1 MNRIIAG
8 FAVTGCLLFI
18 PPVLKGCGDTLVSLL
33 SSVRYQRA
41 YMASRHASIVVFS
54 SQRATGSI
62 LTNPNLRA
70 TLKEVGHSVVIV
82 QDSAQ
87 LDFVLR
93 AGNVDVVLADTA
105 DAGNLSQELN
115 SKPNKPVLVPV
126 LYKPSK
132 DEWAV
137 AQKQFSFP
145 LKASAD
151 QIQLLRMIE
160 MAMKA
165 RAKP

>member
-1 MNRIIAG
+1 MNRIFAC
-8 FAVTGCLLFI
+8 FAVSGCLLFI
-18 PPVLKGCGDTLVSLL
+18 APGAKGCGDTLVSLL

-54 SQRATGSI
+54 NQRATGPV

-82 QDSAQ
+82 RDSAQ
-87 LDFVLR
+87 LDFALK
-93 AGNVDVVLADTA
+93 AGNVDVVLADAA
-105 DAGNLSQELN
+105 DAPDLSQELK
-115 SKPNKPVLVPV
+115 SAPNKPVILPV

-132 DEWAV
+132 DEWAM
-137 AQKQFSFP
+137 AQKRYSFP

-151 QIQLLRMIE
+151 QLQFLKMIE
-160 MAMKA
+160 MAMKT

>member
-1 MNRIIAG
+1 MKRIFAG
-8 FAVTGCLLFI
+8 FEVIGCLLFV
-18 PPVLKGCGDTLVSLL
+18 PPVAEGCGDTLVSLL

-41 YMASRHASIVVFS
+41 FMASRHASIVVFS
-54 SQRATGSI
+54 NQRATGPA

-82 QDSAQ
+82 QDSVQ
-87 LDFVLR
+87 LDFVLK
-93 AGNVDVVLADTA
+93 AGNVDVVLADAA
-105 DAGNLSQELN
+105 DAGDLSRELK
-115 SKPNKPVLVPV
+115 STPHQPVIVPV

-132 DEWAV
+132 DEWAL
-137 AQKQFSFP
+137 AQKQFSYA

-151 QIQLLRMIE
+151 QIQFLNMIE

>member
-1 MNRIIAG
+1 MNRIFAG
-8 FAVTGCLLFI
+8 FAVTGCLFLI
-18 PPVLKGCGDTLVSLL
+18 PPVVKGCGDTLVSLL

-54 SQRATGSI
+54 NQRATGPA

-82 QDSAQ
+82 QDAAQ
-87 LDFVLR
+87 LDFVLK
-93 AGNVDVVLADTA
+93 AGNVDVVLTDIA
-105 DAGNLSQELN
+105 DAGGLSRELK
-115 SKPNKPVLVPV
+115 SSPHTPVIVPV
-126 LYKPSK
+126 VYKPSK
-132 DEWAV
+132 DEWAM
-137 AQKQFSFP
+137 AQKQYPFP

-151 QIQLLRMIE
+151 QIQFLKMIE

>member
-1 MNRIIAG
+1 MNRIFAG

-18 PPVLKGCGDTLVSLL
+18 PPVAKGCGDTLVSLL

-41 YMASRHASIVVFS
+41 YMAARHASIVVFS
-54 SQRATGSI
+54 NQRATGPV

-87 LDFVLR
+87 LDFVLK
-93 AGNVDVVLADTA
+93 AGNVDVVLADAA
-105 DAGNLSQELN
+105 DAGDLSRELK
-115 SKPNKPVLVPV
+115 STPNQPVIVPV

-137 AQKQFSFP
+137 AQKQFSFA

-151 QIQLLRMIE
+151 QIQFLKMIE

>member
-1 MNRIIAG
+1 M
-8 FAVTGCLLFI
+8 
-18 PPVLKGCGDTLVSLL
+18 
-33 SSVRYQRA
+33 
-41 YMASRHASIVVFS
+41 
-54 SQRATGSI
+54 
-62 LTNPNLRA
+62 
-70 TLKEVGHSVVIV
+70 

-87 LDFVLR
+87 LDFVLK
-93 AGNVDVVLADTA
+93 AGNVDVVLADAA
-105 DAGNLSQELN
+105 DAGDLSRELK
-115 SKPNKPVLVPV
+115 SAPNKPVIVPV

-137 AQKQFSFP
+137 AQKQYSFP

-151 QIQLLRMIE
+151 QIQFLKMIE

>member
-1 MNRIIAG
+1 MNRIFAG
-8 FAVTGCLLFI
+8 FAVTGCLFLI
-18 PPVLKGCGDTLVSLL
+18 PPVVKGCGDTLVSLL

-54 SQRATGSI
+54 NQRATRPA

-82 QDSAQ
+82 QDAAQ
-87 LDFVLR
+87 LDFVLK
-93 AGNVDVVLADTA
+93 AGNVDVVLTDIA
-105 DAGNLSQELN
+105 DAGDLSRELK
-115 SKPNKPVLVPV
+115 STPHTPTIVPV

-132 DEWAV
+132 DEWSV
-137 AQKQFSFP
+137 AQKQFPFP

-151 QIQLLRMIE
+151 EIQFLKMIE